1 MGATAGLSSSAIAS
15 APEKHCWTSQQWRPH
30 ILKNTYF
37 IPFAVIAATA
47 FFVAAS
53 SAADI
58 DAQLQSA
65 VTEAVERVAPSVV
78 QIETVGGLERVE
90 GQLLG
95 SGPTTGLVVDPDGYI
110 VSSAF
115 NFASKP
121 ASIIVRLPDGSRKPA
136 KLVATDHSR
145 MLVLLKIDAGKP
157 LPVGENAT
165 REQMRVGQWA
175 VALGRAFETGQPN
188 LAVGILSALERVNGK
203 AIQTDA
209 AVSPNNYGGP
219 LIGLHGRI
227 LGILA
232 PLSPRAA
239 GQIGGMEWYDSG
251 IGFAVPME
259 DVLRALP
266 RLKKGEDLHPG
277 LAGISLEGP
286 NIYANRPVVAS
297 CLPKCPATSAGLKIG
312 DEIVEINGRP
322 ITRAVEVNTE
332 IGRHYA
338 GDTMNIAFLR
348 DGKRITGTM
357 KLAEKLLP
365 FEHGF
370 LGILPMRDD
379 GRAGVAVRYVYPKSP
394 AADAGIKRGDL
405 LVAIGGEPIKNRF
418 DLIGKVGLLEPGE
431 TVQLTVNSGGTEMQ
445 VKTVL
450 AALPTDPLS
459 EELPP
464 AGYAKP
470 GDPAAV
476 QTGSVQLK
484 IPEFTN
490 EAWAYVPESCKSGV
504 PCGVVIWLHAPGGY
518 DWKELLPLWKD
529 LCDCDNLILLAPKS
543 ADPTRWTRGET
554 DFIDQLLDQIDSTYG
569 VDRTRIV
576 THGYQGGGSM
586 AFIEALGNRDMI
598 RAVAAVEAIMMGK
611 LPQNEPTRRLA
622 IYLASSEKSN
632 LAPMIK
638 RVADAFGKAKFPVT
652 VVNLGDTPRYLN
664 EEEMSQLARW
674 IDTLDRI

>member
-1 MGATAGLSSSAIAS
+1 M
-15 APEKHCWTSQQWRPH
+15 
-30 ILKNTYF
+30 
-37 IPFAVIAATA
+37 A

-53 SAADI
+53 SAADV

-65 VTEAVERVAPSVV
+65 VAEAVERVAPSVV

-90 GQLLG
+90 GQMFG
-95 SGPTTGLVVDPDGYI
+95 TGPTTGLIVDSAGYV

-157 LPVGENAT
+157 LTVGETAT
-165 REQMRVGQWA
+165 RKQMRVGQW
-175 VALGRAFETGQPN
+175 VIALGRAFEGRQPN
-188 LAVGILSALERVNGK
+188 LAVGILSALDRIWGK

-219 LIGLHGRI
+219 LIDLHGRI

-232 PLSPRAA
+232 PLSPKAA

-251 IGFAVPME
+251 IGFAVPM
-259 DVLRALP
+259 DDILKALP
-266 RLKKGEDLHPG
+266 RLKKGKDLHPG
-277 LAGISLEGP
+277 LAGISLKGP
-286 NIYANRPVVAS
+286 NIYANRPIIVA
-297 CLPKCPATSAGLKIG
+297 CLPKCPATLAGLKAG

-322 ITRAVEVNTE
+322 ISRSVEVNTE

-338 GDTMNIAFLR
+338 GDSVDIAVLR

-357 KLAEKLLP
+357 KLAEKLVP

-379 GRAGVAVRYVYPKSP
+379 GLSGVAVRYVYPKSP
-394 AADAGIKRGDL
+394 AAAAGIKRGDV
-405 LVAIGGEPIKNRF
+405 LVAIGDEPVKDRF

-431 TVQLTVNSGGTEMQ
+431 TVQLTINSNGAERQMQ
-445 VKTVL
+445 AVL
-450 AALPTDPLS
+450 AAISTDPPS

-464 AGYAKP
+464 AEYAKP
-470 GDPAAV
+470 GEPAAV

-518 DWKELLPLWKD
+518 DWKELLPQWKD
-529 LCDCDNLILLAPKS
+529 LCDRDNLILLAPKS
-543 ADPTRWTRGET
+543 ADPTRWMRGET
-554 DFIDQLLDQIDSTYG
+554 DFIDQLLDQLDSTYG

-576 THGYQGGGSM
+576 AHGYQGGGSM

-622 IYLASSEKSN
+622 IYLASAKKSR
-632 LAPMIK
+632 LAPMVK